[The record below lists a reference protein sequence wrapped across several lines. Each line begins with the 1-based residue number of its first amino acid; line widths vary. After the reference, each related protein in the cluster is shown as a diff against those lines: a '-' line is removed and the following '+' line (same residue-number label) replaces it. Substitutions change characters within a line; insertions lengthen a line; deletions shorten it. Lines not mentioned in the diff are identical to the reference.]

1 MIALLM
7 PCTGYRH
14 AASTAIRRLQVLG
27 VIAPRGASRSVPTR
41 RFELMALAA
50 LVWPQVHRAL
60 EETPTAESAV
70 VASEEGCC
78 ICQGADDS
86 HGK

>member
-1 MIALLM
+1 MQPAPLLDVSKCLESLL
-7 PCTGYRH
+7 PE
-14 AASTAIRRLQVLG
+14 
-27 VIAPRGASRSVPTR
+27 APRVVFQLEDLSSW
-41 RFELMALAA
+41 LAA
-50 LVWPQVHRAL
+50 LVWPQVQRAL